1 MLIVFCE
8 CINCFFFKENVLITF
23 CSVTKFEFVSFIQV
37 LIHEMNFKSVLLS
50 KTIISLMNPI
60 TIV

>member
-1 MLIVFCE
+1 MYQL
-8 CINCFFFKENVLITF
+8 FFFKENVLITF